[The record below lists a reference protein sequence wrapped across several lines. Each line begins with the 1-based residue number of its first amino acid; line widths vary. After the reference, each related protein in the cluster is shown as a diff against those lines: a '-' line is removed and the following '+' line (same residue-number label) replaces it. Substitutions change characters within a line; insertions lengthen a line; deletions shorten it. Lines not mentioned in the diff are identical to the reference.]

1 MPRLTMWPGT
11 YATNGDPAC
20 GVGNWDVQAPCHG
33 SSCPAGKTRD
43 PATFAPVKL
52 NTSQWMDSIT
62 ALGSTIA
69 ILTAKHGCGFTLWP
83 TNATLPDGS
92 SYSYHVQP
100 RYGDVLRQFVDSA
113 DAYDVGYGA
122 PQLHLPVSE
131 APATLGLQSRVA
143 VGMALDAGDVEGRE
157 S

>member
-1 MPRLTMWPGT
+1 MWPGT

-113 DAYDVGYGA
+113 NAYDVGYGNSTCMC
-122 PQLHLPVSE
+122 QRRL
-131 APATLGLQSRVA
+131 ATMHQRLDA
-143 VGMALDAGDVEGRE
+143 VGLALDAGDVEGRE
-157 S
+157 ATA

>member
-1 MPRLTMWPGT
+1 MPRLTVWPGT

-43 PATFAPVKL
+43 AATFAPVKL

-113 DAYDVGYGA
+113 DAYDVGYGNSTCLC
-122 PQLHLPVSE
+122 QTCLPPLDRRLVSQSGWPWTQ
-131 APATLGLQSRVA
+131 ATPAVN
-143 VGMALDAGDVEGRE
+143 RE
-157 S
+157 T

>member
-1 MPRLTMWPGT
+1 MWPGT

-113 DAYDVGYGA
+113 DAYDVGYGNSTCLCQRRL
-122 PQLHLPVSE
+122 PPLHQRLD
-131 APATLGLQSRVA
+131 A
-143 VGMALDAGDVEGRE
+143 VGLALDAGDEAVNRE
-157 S
+157 T

>member
-1 MPRLTMWPGT
+1 MWPGT

-20 GVGNWDVQAPCHG
+20 GAGNWDVQAPCHG

-43 PATFAPVKL
+43 PATFAPAKL

-113 DAYDVGYGA
+113 NAYGVGYGA
-122 PQLHLPVSE
+122 SQLYVHPWTAGSCRSRH
-131 APATLGLQSRVA
+131 APAPRRSRAGLGRRRR
-143 VGMALDAGDVEGRE
+143 GRP
-157 S
+157 